1 MRKST
6 RLSES
11 VMRPGDESELLSAYL
26 DREVTPAER
35 AAVESHLDASP
46 DARAELDALAE
57 LSLCLRTLD
66 RPAAP
71 ADMQA
76 SVMRAIAGRSV
87 APVAAAPT
95 AAPVRRHHRREW
107 LVTVAAVAST
117 AAGILLAVTSW
128 NPKTPQMA
136 STATRPLAT
145 EYTLPS
151 VAANPGAESEGLH
164 RFAIDERTRYRAVG
178 DAAFRE
184 DRARLG
190 SSAVMG
196 GLTASSP
203 AMPRPAAPA
212 AVKLEALSEPADM
225 QDMEQSAGKSLDKV
239 ALNQFLEMWA
249 ATDAPDRYVA
259 NIDLQVLDVKQSAN
273 SFQVLLVQNGVVTLE
288 NRAATEAKSAAGSPV
303 RSDPSAAQTNNK
315 PSTQNDDGSMIAVYV
330 DTTADRVT
338 KSLEELAKR
347 HDVLGVRL
355 HPPLAL
361 ARLAEDNIE
370 PRAEVVSESL
380 LRAELDDVT
389 SAYAT
394 NQQLAW
400 QDNLDEEAPVDA
412 LAVLPFAKKLQDENG
427 RLKQRAV
434 ERSVMRQQ
442 QARTLNMKDNNATA
456 NALTLGNTFNYSSVV
471 KLPIAN
477 GFDTTLDVATG
488 NNTVLNV
495 KPEPP
500 LAVAQRRGNAAQN
513 EYGTNSALAG
523 RQRNTFNQAAA
534 NPVRLLVVFQDPV
547 EEPKAKA
554 ALP

>member
-1 MRKST
+1 
-6 RLSES
+6 
-11 VMRPGDESELLSAYL
+11 MRPGDERELLSAYL

-35 AAVESHLDASP
+35 AVVESHLDASS

-66 RPAAP
+66 RPTAP
-71 ADMQA
+71 ADLQA

-87 APVAAAPT
+87 SPVAAAPT
-95 AAPVRRHHRREW
+95 AAPVRRNHRREW
-107 LVTVAAVAST
+107 LVTIAAVAST
-117 AAGILLAVTSW
+117 TAAILLAVTSW

-178 DAAFRE
+178 DAAFRD

-190 SSAVMG
+190 SPAAMG
-196 GLTASSP
+196 DLTASSP
-203 AMPRPAAPA
+203 AIPRPTAPA
-212 AVKLEALSEPADM
+212 AIKLEALSEPPDM
-225 QDMEQSAGKSLDKV
+225 QDMEQTAGNPLDKV

-259 NIDLQVLDVKQSAN
+259 NIDLQVLDVKQSADA
-273 SFQVLLVQNGVVTLE
+273 FQVLLVKNGVVTLE
-288 NRAATEAKSAAGSPV
+288 NRDVMEAKV
-303 RSDPSAAQTNNK
+303 RASTPANTNPSDAPAEKS
-315 PSTQNDDGSMIAVYV
+315 STLSNDDGSMIAVYV

-361 ARLAEDNIE
+361 ARLAEDNVE
-370 PRAEVVSESL
+370 SRAEVVSESL

-412 LAVLPFAKKLQDENG
+412 LAVLPSAKKLQDENG

-477 GFDTTLDVATG
+477 GFDTTSEVAPG
-488 NNTVLNV
+488 RNTALNV

-500 LAVAQRRGNAAQN
+500 LAVTQRRANTGQN
-513 EYGTNSALAG
+513 DFGANSALAG
-523 RQRNTFNQAAA
+523 RQRNLYFQALA
-534 NPVRLLVVFQDPV
+534 NPVRLLVVFQDPS
-547 EEPKAKA
+547 EESKAKA